1 MSVSGRFQM
10 QLLPEHKTGPHL
22 LLNLLNK
29 LTQKKQLHKTGPHLL
44 LNKLTQKKQLLQSLL
59 QSLS

>member
-1 MSVSGRFQM
+1 M